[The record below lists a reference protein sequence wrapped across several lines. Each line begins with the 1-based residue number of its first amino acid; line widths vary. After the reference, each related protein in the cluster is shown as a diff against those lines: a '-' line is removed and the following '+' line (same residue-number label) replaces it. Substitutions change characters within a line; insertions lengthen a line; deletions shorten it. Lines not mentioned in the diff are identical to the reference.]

1 MREDAQPYAVTA
13 PRRVALPYLEKVKA
27 ELSRMESSGVISPVD
42 EPTDWC
48 SGLVVIPKKN
58 NCVRLCIDLT
68 QLNKWVRRENF
79 QLPSTEETL
88 NRLTGAKVFSKLDAN
103 SGFWQ
108 IPLAPASRLLTT
120 FITPFGRYCFNR
132 VPFGISSAPE
142 YFQKRMQM
150 ILAGFEGVLCQMDDI
165 LVFGATQ
172 EEHDGRLENVLRKLC
187 EAGITLNSAKCE
199 FSKDQITFV
208 GHVIDQN
215 GIQPDPKK
223 VSAVKNYEA
232 PQNVTDVRRFLGMVN
247 QLGRF
252 TPNLAEHSKPLR
264 DLLHKDNEFTWG
276 PPQEQAFSKIKE
288 ELSNETVLA
297 LYDPKVPTKVSAD
310 ASSYGLGAVLLQAT
324 DSSSSKHWKPIAYA
338 SRSMGPTEQRYAQVE
353 KEALAV
359 TWACEKFSDFL
370 IGMKFNIETDHKPL
384 ISLLGSK
391 AISDL
396 PPRIQRFRMRLMRYE
411 YEIYHVPGKNLY
423 TADALSRA
431 PQQDM
436 SKEEEEFQTV
446 VEAYVDSII
455 ETLPAS
461 ESLLEEIRRK
471 LHEDSVLRIVM
482 RYCEEGWPGFE
493 KPSINIVTRPF
504 WQIREE
510 LSVCQGL
517 LMRGNRLVIPTALRA
532 DMLQRIHEGHQ
543 GILKCRERVRNF
555 IWWPGIN
562 RETEDLVKSCSV
574 CVKNRPDHAE
584 PLRPTKF
591 PDRPWEM
598 LATDLFHLKNDNY
611 LLVVDYF
618 SRYVEIAKLESTT
631 SQTIINHLKSIPH
644 HRP

>member
-1 MREDAQPYAVTA
+1 
-13 PRRVALPYLEKVKA
+13 
-27 ELSRMESSGVISPVD
+27 MEISGVISPVD

-58 NCVRLCIDLT
+58 DTVRLCIDLT

-108 IPLAPASRLLTT
+108 IPLSPASRLLTT

-132 VPFGISSAPE
+132 LPFGISSAPE

-150 ILAGFEGVLCQMDDI
+150 ILTGFEGVLCQMDDI
-165 LVFGATQ
+165 LVFGASQ
-172 EEHDGRLENVLRKLC
+172 EEHDGRLENVMRKLS

-199 FSKDQITFV
+199 FSKDRITFV

-223 VSAVKNYEA
+223 VSAIKGYDA

-252 TPNLAEHSKPLR
+252 TPYLAEHSKPLR

-297 LYDPKVPTKVSAD
+297 LYDPKALTKVSAD

-324 DSSSSKHWKPIAYA
+324 DNSSKHWKPIAYS

-370 IGMKFNIETDHKPL
+370 IGMKFSIETDHKPL

-423 TADALSRA
+423 TADALSRS
-431 PQQDM
+431 PQRGM
-436 SKEEEEFQTV
+436 SKEDEEFQTV
-446 VEAYVDSII
+446 VEAYVDSIVDA
-455 ETLPAS
+455 LPAS
-461 ESLLEEIRRK
+461 GLLLEDIRRK
-471 LHEDSVLRIVM
+471 LHEDSVLSIIM
-482 RYCEEGWPGFE
+482 KYCEEGWPGYE
-493 KPSINIVTRPF
+493 KPSIDLVTRP
-504 WQIREE
+504 
-510 LSVCQGL
+510 
-517 LMRGNRLVIPTALRA
+517 
-532 DMLQRIHEGHQ
+532 
-543 GILKCRERVRNF
+543 
-555 IWWPGIN
+555 
-562 RETEDLVKSCSV
+562 
-574 CVKNRPDHAE
+574 
-584 PLRPTKF
+584 
-591 PDRPWEM
+591 
-598 LATDLFHLKNDNY
+598 Y
-611 LLVVDYF
+611 
-618 SRYVEIAKLESTT
+618 
-631 SQTIINHLKSIPH
+631 
-644 HRP
+644 